1 MIDQI
6 QEIFR
11 EVFKDPQLEITRKT
25 TASNV
30 SAWDSLNNIKILISI
45 EQKFGF
51 KFSSSDV
58 SGLKDVGELIDRVEQ
73 LLTEVK

>member
-1 MIDQI
+1 MINQI

-73 LLTEVK
+73 LLIEVK